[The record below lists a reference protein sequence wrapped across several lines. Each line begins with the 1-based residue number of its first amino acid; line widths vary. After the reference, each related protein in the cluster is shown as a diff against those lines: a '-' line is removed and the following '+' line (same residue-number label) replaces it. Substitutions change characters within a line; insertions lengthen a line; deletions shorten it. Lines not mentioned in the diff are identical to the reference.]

1 MENDYMDKENLLQE
15 FANILDLYGDDIT
28 RREYDEIPDKPVHSR
43 TLEKRCEGW
52 DSAKREARV
61 RFPKTELPEEDNGTP
76 VIIDSLTT
84 RAIRLLKQQPYP
96 FETLCDA
103 LEIPPKRG
111 RQILNQIKEVHGH
124 YLTQIG
130 EAWTIADPLLQ
141 GPEDLVHAISELK
154 HGRFG
159 VVSDTHFGSK
169 FQQLTYLNDFY
180 ERCYNMGV
188 DFMLN
193 IGDLTDG
200 DGTVYRGQRWEM
212 FLHGFTDIRDYTAEY
227 YPKIE
232 DVNTW
237 VIAGNHDESFIKSAN
252 ANILQ
257 DVQLKRPDMKYMGR
271 IGAYLNLA
279 PKSVKAYMH
288 HPSGGMAYALSY
300 KAQKFIEGF
309 SSEHKPQ
316 VFFIGHYHSMGQFF
330 IRNVHTFL
338 CGCFQS
344 QTPYLKAKGLMPQ
357 IGGWIIDFEVAEDG
371 WSLEAVNSTIV
382 PYYKTI
388 REDYKNYPR

>member
-1 MENDYMDKENLLQE
+1 MSKEDLLLE
-15 FANILDLYGDDIT
+15 FANILNLYGDGIT

-43 TLEKRCEGW
+43 TLERQCEGW
-52 DSAKREARV
+52 EAAKREARV
-61 RFPKTELPEEDNGTP
+61 LVPKVEMTEEEEEENGAP
-76 VIIDSLTT
+76 IVLDRITT
-84 RAIRLLKQQPYP
+84 KAIRLLKKQPYP
-96 FETLCDA
+96 FEMLCDA
-103 LEIPPKRG
+103 LEVPPKKA

-124 YLTQIG
+124 YVTQIAD
-130 EAWTIADPLLQ
+130 AWTIEDPLLQ
-141 GPEDLVHAISELK
+141 GPEDLVHAISNLK

-159 VVSDTHFGSK
+159 VVTDTHFGSK

-180 ERCYNMGV
+180 ERCYKQGV

-212 FLHGFTDIRDYTAEY
+212 FLHGFPDIRDYTVEH
-227 YPKIE
+227 YPKI
-232 DVNTW
+232 DSVDTW
-237 VIAGNHDESFIKSAN
+237 TIAGNHDESFIKSAN
-252 ANILQ
+252 VNILQ
-257 DVQLKRPDMKYMGR
+257 EIQEKRPDIRYMGR
-271 IGAYLNLA
+271 RGGYMNLA
-279 PKSVKAYMH
+279 PKSVKAYLH
-288 HPSGGMAYALSY
+288 HPGGGMAYALSY

-316 VFFIGHYHSMGQFF
+316 VFFIGHYHTMGQFF

-357 IGGWIIDFEVAEDG
+357 VGGWIVDFEIGEDG
-371 WSLEAVNSTIV
+371 WSLETINTTII
-382 PYYKTI
+382 PYYKLI
-388 REDYKNYPR
+388 KEDYKNYPR

>member
-1 MENDYMDKENLLQE
+1 MENIMDKESLLQE

-43 TLEKRCEGW
+43 TLERQCEGW
-52 DSAKREARV
+52 ESAKREARV
-61 RFPKTELPEEDNGTP
+61 KFPKIETPEEERNNGTP
-76 VIIDSLTT
+76 VLDKNAT

-96 FETLCDA
+96 FEMLCDA
-103 LEIPPKRG
+103 LEVPPKEG
-111 RQILNQIKEVHGH
+111 RRILNQIKEVHGH
-124 YLTQIG
+124 YLTQVG
-130 EAWTIADPLLQ
+130 EAWTIDDPLLQ
-141 GPEDLVHAISELK
+141 GPEDFVHAVKELK

-159 VVSDTHFGSK
+159 IASDTHFGSK
-169 FQQLTYLNDFY
+169 FQQLTYLHDFY
-180 ERCYNMGV
+180 SRCYGLGV

-193 IGDLTDG
+193 PGDLTDG
-200 DGTVYRGQRWEM
+200 DGTVYRGQRFEM
-212 FLHGFTDIRDYTAEY
+212 FLHGFTDIRDYTAEH
-227 YPKIE
+227 YPKL
-232 DVNTW
+232 DGVTTW
-237 VIAGNHDESFIKSAN
+237 AIAGNHDESFIKSAN

-257 DVQLKRPDMKYMGR
+257 DLQLKRPDIKYMGR
-271 IGAYLNLA
+271 RGAYLNLA

-288 HPSGGMAYALSY
+288 HPSGGVAYALSY

-316 VFFIGHYHSMGQFF
+316 IFFIGHYHSMGQFF

-357 IGGWIIDFEVAEDG
+357 IGGWIVDFDIASDG
-371 WSLEAVNSTIV
+371 WSLEVVNSTIV
-382 PYYKTI
+382 PYYKPI
-388 REDYKNYPR
+388 KEDYKNYPR